1 MPTFTLREVRAVCKE
16 RDAWWTVLLVD
27 PVAVRLTRSLASRT
41 AVTPGQI
48 TLAAFALGL
57 GAAGCF
63 VQGTPGW
70 LALGALL
77 YHVGFVLDC
86 CDGKLARLK
95 GLKSPFGAWLDYM
108 LDRVRDGACALALA
122 YGLYTVTGQAVYWAM
137 GCAILALDMF
147 RYLNSAQLAKA
158 RRSIRRAAVLNQRAL
173 TAMPPGPDAPHVPSG
188 AGVPRQRPEPDLE
201 STRPMPPGP
210 SPRRRRR
217 GGGRLRGAYTRVRS
231 FLLRRRIR
239 MHLVSGIEFQMAA
252 FIVGPL
258 TGLALQAVAVAGG
271 LLLLFEVALIVKFWR
286 RARRSASAPLAA
298 CAPAPAPAV

>member
-27 PVAVRLTRSLASRT
+27 PLAIRLTRSLASRT
-41 AVTPGQI
+41 PVTPGQL
-48 TLAAFALGL
+48 TVAAFAPGL

-95 GLKSPFGAWLDYM
+95 GAGSPFGAWLDFM

-122 YGLYTVTGQAVYWAM
+122 HGLYTATGQAAYWGM

-158 RRSIRRAAVLNQRAL
+158 RRTIRRAAVLDQRAL
-173 TAMPPGPDAPHVPSG
+173 AAMPP
-188 AGVPRQRPEPDLE
+188 VPRPRPEPDLE
-201 STRPMPPGP
+201 STRPMPPVPAPGTE
-210 SPRRRRR
+210 PRDRKT
-217 GGGRLRGAYTRVRS
+217 GGRLRRAYARLRGS
-231 FLLRRRIR
+231 LLRRRIR

-258 TGLALQAVAVAGG
+258 TGLVLHTVAVAGG

-286 RARRSASAPLAA
+286 RARRSIPAPMTSR
-298 CAPAPAPAV
+298 APAPAPAA